1 MYWKAQIKNC
11 QPEEK
16 ELVETIVWIVLSWSL
31 LRTTTESLK
40 FDVMKIRMMLI
51 DYNIDDGDTVD
62 EYLQFV

>member
-1 MYWKAQIKNC
+1 MYWNGQVQHC

-51 DYNIDDGDTVD
+51 DYDVDDGDTVD